1 MKTWIAI
8 VSLCFVFSAP
18 LYAASV
24 EMSYEQY
31 EKELAALQ
39 LREKNAKE
47 QIAGEQGQ
55 LEHLKTQIV
64 DLEQKIVAV
73 KQELF
78 TVLGI
83 TENDAASA
91 ETEIASIRQQLEI
104 LSGLPL
110 EELKKREKEI
120 DVQQGRLTALR
131 SRPVSFLWKIR
142 DQLPPIEQLA
152 HQVKNQSQQQLA
164 AVQPVQQAPRDA
176 STAGTYTVR
185 YVPGN
190 RETLYQIAARDSV
203 YGDPKKWI
211 LLYRSN
217 REKIDRKFQQYLK
230 ENPDKKYAHPEDLIF
245 PGQILDVPR

>member
-8 VSLCFVFSAP
+8 LSWCMVFSAP

-39 LREKNAKE
+39 QREKNAKE

-55 LEHLKTQIV
+55 VEHFKTQIADV
-64 DLEQKIVAV
+64 EQKIIAA
-73 KQELF
+73 KQEIF
-78 TVLGI
+78 TILGI
-83 TENDAASA
+83 AEQDVVSA

-104 LSGLPL
+104 LSGLPV
-110 EELKKREKEI
+110 EELKKRQKDI
-120 DVQQGRLTALR
+120 DTQQARIAALR
-131 SRPVSFLWKIR
+131 KNSVSFLWKIR
-142 DQLPPIEQLA
+142 DQLPPIENLMQ
-152 HQVKNQSQQQLA
+152 QVKSQSLQQ
-164 AVQPVQQAPRDA
+164 VVSQPAKQEFREA
-176 STAGTYTVR
+176 SGVTTYQVR
-185 YVPGN
+185 HVPGN

-217 REKIDRKFQQYLK
+217 QAIIDKQFQQYLK
-230 ENPDKKYAHPEDLIF
+230 ENPNKKYARPEDLIF
-245 PGQILDVPR
+245 PGQVLEIPR